1 MARPTGEQVEL
12 MKILLVNPPNCG
24 KSIPEEE
31 YGIDTIKMI
40 FRGEPLALEVI
51 AGNLDGHEVAITD
64 LKATPDAL
72 EEDLGRF
79 QPDVVGFTAVTCEAN
94 TVVRLAREI
103 KMHIN
108 TVVVAGGHHA
118 SCDPAFFDRGSIDYI
133 IVGLGKL
140 SFRQLIDTLENPA
153 TATHIPGVIKT
164 SPVGTLNQVRRSYS
178 FKDAVD
184 ENPPRYDLVKAH
196 RNQYVM
202 SGVGGKIGFVV
213 SAYGCTH
220 RCAFCSIP
228 AMTGGKYITHQ
239 PESVLRDMKL
249 LEDVPMIRLVDANTF
264 GDPEMAR
271 QLGHKIIE
279 SGLKKAIVADVRSD
293 TVTRHP
299 NLFKLWKEAGLSTA
313 VIGFEEITDA
323 GLKRLNKRNSIAT
336 NIEAIGIL
344 KELGIRIIGDFI
356 VSPDYSEADFEALD
370 RFVSSHA
377 IDLPIP
383 SILTPLPGT
392 PLHHKMAGKITV
404 HDLDYYTFT
413 NAVFPTR
420 MEPKIFYKAYASL
433 LEGFLKHVTQEKP

>member
-1 MARPTGEQVEL
+1 

-64 LKATPDAL
+64 LKVTPNAL

-79 QPDVVGFTAVTCEAN
+79 EPDVVGFTAVACEAN
-94 TVVRLAREI
+94 TVVRLANEI
-103 KMHIN
+103 KKHTN
-108 TVVVAGGHHA
+108 AVVVVGGHHA
-118 SCDPAFFDRGSIDYI
+118 SCDPAFFNRDGIDYI
-133 IVGLGKL
+133 VVGLGKL
-140 SFRQLIDTLENPA
+140 SFRELVDSLDNR
-153 TATHIPGVIKT
+153 TAASGIPGIAKT
-164 SPVGTLNQVRRSYS
+164 DPGRPLNYVRRTYS
-178 FKDAVD
+178 VKDAVD
-184 ENPPRYDLVKAH
+184 ASPPRYDLVKAH
-196 RNQYVM
+196 RNSYVM
-202 SGVGGKIGFVV
+202 SGVGGKVGFVV

-220 RCAFCSIP
+220 CCAFCSIP
-228 AMTGGKYITHQ
+228 GMTRGRYITHR
-239 PESVLRDMKL
+239 PEAVLRDML
-249 LEDVPMIRLVDANTF
+249 LLGDVPMIRLVDANTF

-271 QLGHKIIE
+271 QLGRQIIE

-299 NLFKLWKEAGLSTA
+299 DLFRLWKQAGLSAA

-323 GLKRLNKRNSIAT
+323 GLERLNKRSSVAV
-336 NIEAIGIL
+336 NIEAMEIL

-356 VSPDYSEADFEALD
+356 VSPEYSEADFEALD

-392 PLHHKMAGKITV
+392 PLHREMADRIV
-404 HDLDYYTFT
+404 IHDLDYYTFT

-420 MEPKIFYKAYASL
+420 MDPKIFYQTYADL
-433 LEGFLKHVTQEKP
+433 LKRFLKHIS

>member
-1 MARPTGEQVEL
+1 

-64 LKATPDAL
+64 LKVTPNAL
-72 EEDLGRF
+72 DEELARF
-79 QPDVVGFTAVTCEAN
+79 EPDVVGFTAVACEAN
-94 TVVRLAREI
+94 TVVQLAKEI
-103 KMHIN
+103 KKQTHA
-108 TVVVAGGHHA
+108 VVVVGGHHA
-118 SCDPAFFDRGSIDYI
+118 SCDPAFFNQGGIDYI
-133 IVGLGKL
+133 VVGLGKL
-140 SFRQLIDTLENPA
+140 SFRELVDSLNNRT
-153 TATHIPGVIKT
+153 TTSGIPGVART
-164 SPVGTLNQVRRSYS
+164 NQGGPLNYVRRTYS

-184 ENPPRYDLVKAH
+184 ASPPRYDLVNAH

-202 SGVGGKIGFVV
+202 SGVGGKVGFVV

-220 RCAFCSIP
+220 NCAFCSIP
-228 AMTGGKYITHQ
+228 AMTLGHYITHR
-239 PESVLRDMKL
+239 PEAVLRDML
-249 LEDVPMIRLVDANTF
+249 LLGDVPMIRLVDANTF

-271 QLGHKIIE
+271 QLAQQIID
-279 SGLKKAIVADVRSD
+279 SGFKKAIVADVRSD

-299 NLFKLWKEAGLSTA
+299 DLFRLWKQAGLTAA

-323 GLKRLNKRNSIAT
+323 GLERLNKRSSVAV
-336 NIEAIGIL
+336 NIKAMEIL

-356 VSPDYSEADFEALD
+356 VSPEYSEADFDALD

-392 PLHHKMAGKITV
+392 PLHREMADRIV
-404 HDLDYYTFT
+404 IHDLDYYTFT

-420 MEPKIFYKAYASL
+420 MDPKIFYRTYADL
-433 LEGFLKHVTQEKP
+433 LKRFLKHIS

>member
-1 MARPTGEQVEL
+1 

-64 LKATPDAL
+64 LKVTPNAL
-72 EEDLGRF
+72 EEDLVRF
-79 QPDVVGFTAVTCEAN
+79 QPDIVGFTAVACEAN
-94 TVVRLAREI
+94 TVVRLANEI
-103 KMHIN
+103 KKQTHA
-108 TVVVAGGHHA
+108 VVVVGGHHA
-118 SCDPAFFDRGSIDYI
+118 SCDPAFYNRDGIDYI
-133 IVGLGKL
+133 VVGLGKL
-140 SFRQLIDTLENPA
+140 SFRELVDALDNRT
-153 TATHIPGVIKT
+153 TASGIPGVAKT
-164 SPVGTLNQVRRSYS
+164 NPGGTLDYVRRTYS
-178 FKDAVD
+178 VRDAVD
-184 ENPPRYDLVKAH
+184 ASPPRYDLVKAH
-196 RNQYVM
+196 RDQYVM
-202 SGVGGKIGFVV
+202 SGVGGKVGFVV

-220 RCAFCSIP
+220 CCAFCSIP
-228 AMTGGKYITHQ
+228 GMTGGRYITHR
-239 PESVLRDMKL
+239 PEAVLRDML
-249 LEDVPMIRLVDANTF
+249 LLGDVPMIRLVDANTF

-271 QLGHKIIE
+271 QLGRQIIE

-299 NLFKLWKEAGLSTA
+299 DLFRLWKQAGLAAA

-323 GLKRLNKRNSIAT
+323 GLERLNKRSSVAV
-336 NIEAIGIL
+336 NIEAMAIL

-356 VSPDYSEADFEALD
+356 VSPEYSEADFEALD
-370 RFVSSHA
+370 HFVSSHA

-392 PLHHKMAGKITV
+392 PLHREMADRIV
-404 HDLDYYTFT
+404 IRDLDYYTFT

-420 MEPKIFYKAYASL
+420 MDPKTFYQTYADL
-433 LEGFLKHVTQEKP
+433 LKRFLKHIS

>member
-1 MARPTGEQVEL
+1 

-31 YGIDTIKMI
+31 YGIETIKMI

-64 LKATPDAL
+64 LKVTPNAL
-72 EEDLGRF
+72 AEDLNRF
-79 QPDVVGFTAVTCEAN
+79 APDVVGFTAVACEAN
-94 TVVRLAREI
+94 TVLRLANEI
-103 KMHIN
+103 KKQSRA
-108 TVVVAGGHHA
+108 VVVAGGHHA
-118 SCDPAFFDRGSIDYI
+118 ACDPAFFNRDGIDYI
-133 IVGLGKL
+133 VVGLGKL
-140 SFRQLIDTLENPA
+140 SFRELVDALDTRHPA
-153 TATHIPGVIKT
+153 SGIPGIART
-164 SPVGTLNQVRRSYS
+164 DPDRPLSYVRRAYS
-178 FKDAVD
+178 ARDAVD
-184 ENPPRYDLVKAH
+184 AGPPRYDLVKAH
-196 RNQYVM
+196 RDQYVM
-202 SGVGGKIGFVV
+202 SGVGGKVGFVV

-228 AMTGGKYITHQ
+228 GMTGGRYITHR
-239 PESVLRDMKL
+239 PEAVLRDML
-249 LEDVPMIRLVDANTF
+249 LLGDVPMIRLVDANTF
-264 GDPEMAR
+264 GDPETAR
-271 QLGHKIIE
+271 ELGRQIIE

-299 NLFKLWKEAGLSTA
+299 DLFRLWKQAGLSAA

-323 GLKRLNKRNSIAT
+323 GLERLNKRSSVAV
-336 NIEAIGIL
+336 NIEAMEIL

-356 VSPDYSEADFEALD
+356 VSPEYSEADFAALD

-392 PLHHKMAGKITV
+392 PLHREMADRIV
-404 HDLDYYTFT
+404 IHDLDYYTFT

-420 MEPKIFYKAYASL
+420 MDPKIFYQTYADL
-433 LEGFLKHVTQEKP
+433 LKRFLKHIS